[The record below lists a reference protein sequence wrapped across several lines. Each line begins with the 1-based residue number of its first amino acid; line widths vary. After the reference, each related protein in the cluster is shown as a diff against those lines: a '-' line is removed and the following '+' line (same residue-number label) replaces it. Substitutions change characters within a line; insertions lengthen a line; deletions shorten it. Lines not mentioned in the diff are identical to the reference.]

1 MRTKFDIYVF
11 INGILAST
19 VGLML
24 AFVDDVYVLLIDELL
39 GLERIRRTTSVFI
52 GAPFN
57 PDASFIIPQTGYSY
71 IIRG

>member
-1 MRTKFDIYVF
+1 
-11 INGILAST
+11 
-19 VGLML
+19 ML
-24 AFVDDVYVLLIDELL
+24 AFVDDVYVLIIDELL

>member
-1 MRTKFDIYVF
+1 VRTKFDIYVF
-11 INGILAST
+11 INDILAST
-19 VGLML
+19 LGLML
-24 AFVDDVYVLLIDELL
+24 AFVDEVYMLIIDESL
-39 GLERIRRTTSVFI
+39 GLERIRRTSSVFI